1 MQKVRKAKRKRLEHR
16 DIQSP
21 RRDKAAPAED
31 SIRPM
36 KNDKF
41 PNKMRLLTINV
52 VDLGARA
59 TVPLCHCGTVCV
71 TVPRNMTMIVS
82 DKTHRPG
89 RGEKCWRKL
98 VFPLRVP
105 AQSRP
110 LF

>member
-21 RRDKAAPAED
+21 RRDRGAPAED

-41 PNKMRLLTINV
+41 PNKMRPLLLLIWWQ
-52 VDLGARA
+52 GAS
-59 TVPLCHCGTVCV
+59 
-71 TVPRNMTMIVS
+71 VPRNMTMIVS